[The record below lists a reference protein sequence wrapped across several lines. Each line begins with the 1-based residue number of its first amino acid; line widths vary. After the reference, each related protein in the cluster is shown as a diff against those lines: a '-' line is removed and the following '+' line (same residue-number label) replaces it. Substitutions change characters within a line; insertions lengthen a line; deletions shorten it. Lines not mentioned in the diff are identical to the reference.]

1 MQNDA
6 FKLPLPGGRRQMQR
20 EYTVTAHRIVYIKTW
35 EHRLRLLFP
44 SIPDRVCRIQFF
56 SGQWLRSSY
65 SYFRKPLF
73 LTLLNYYY
81 YSTQDRNSSTVSIR
95 LLAKSKGITVLG
107 DPIRFLVP
115 WSRPTVIT
123 GFDFRYIFYLSLDL
137 FLNFHFFSVF
147 FYCYNNAHNN

>member
-73 LTLLNYYY
+73 LNLLNYYY

-95 LLAKSKGITVLG
+95 LLAKSKGITVWAT
-107 DPIRFLVP
+107 R
-115 WSRPTVIT
+115 
-123 GFDFRYIFYLSLDL
+123 FDFSFRDLVQLSLQGL
-137 FLNFHFFSVF
+137 ISVTFSIWV
-147 FYCYNNAHNN
+147 